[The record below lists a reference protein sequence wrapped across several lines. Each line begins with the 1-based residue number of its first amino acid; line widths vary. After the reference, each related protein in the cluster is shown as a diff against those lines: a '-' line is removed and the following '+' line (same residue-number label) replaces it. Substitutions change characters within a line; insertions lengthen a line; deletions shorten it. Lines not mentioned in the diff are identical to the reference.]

1 MAFYDNKLWLLS
13 HIHNSFISSDD
24 TGVCEMVMGG
34 GNFREELEVVARG
47 QGLTSYL
54 PSILAGEEEEE
65 MRGRGSPDI
74 KAGPGR
80 RERANT
86 ALQLQQKLASKE
98 KGPVGKSVTW
108 KKGEEANCE
117 EELFPRKKVI
127 VGDHS
132 KVVSLLSK
140 RLEDQKEE
148 DRNPWQE
155 YAQWEGTHFPE
166 SQVRKVEVFPVLGDD
181 QLTVPLNMSCSK
193 DAKVRD
199 IVGLVCWRYTLE
211 SRLPPLESNLGP
223 DAFDLFMCEED
234 GTVDRDFPCLDW
246 RESFSKYGFQQ
257 LALVPRKEEVVGQHR
272 VTLHLPDGSFT
283 ELSVE
288 RTLTIGEL
296 LEQGLQKRRRT
307 LPSLGHSQVPL
318 RYHLEA
324 AESSGV
330 ALDPATNLS
339 SHLGSEFYIVRS
351 NSKRPSG
358 PRDTSGGEHLNIYEV
373 HLFQSFDVQMIT
385 KVRTKVDI
393 HLGISGEKV
402 EIDPKPQASW
412 TVYKQ
417 KAATYD
423 MDQVVSCE
431 VVGRGEDRLTVRL
444 VHLAESGWRWVEFEG
459 CRNTVEA
466 VVDKV
471 NHLLEMRQTPARKQ
485 RKDYLEN
492 KEKKK
497 GRNRLS
503 SKI

>member
-1 MAFYDNKLWLLS
+1 M
-13 HIHNSFISSDD
+13 
-24 TGVCEMVMGG
+24 
-34 GNFREELEVVARG
+34 
-47 QGLTSYL
+47 
-54 PSILAGEEEEE
+54 
-65 MRGRGSPDI
+65 
-74 KAGPGR
+74 
-80 RERANT
+80 
-86 ALQLQQKLASKE
+86 
-98 KGPVGKSVTW
+98 
-108 KKGEEANCE
+108 
-117 EELFPRKKVI
+117 
-127 VGDHS
+127 
-132 KVVSLLSK
+132 
-140 RLEDQKEE
+140 
-148 DRNPWQE
+148 
-155 YAQWEGTHFPE
+155 
-166 SQVRKVEVFPVLGDD
+166 
-181 QLTVPLNMSCSK
+181 
-193 DAKVRD
+193 
-199 IVGLVCWRYTLE
+199 GLVCWRYTLE
-211 SRLPPLESNLGP
+211 GRLPPLELNSRP

-246 RESFSKYGFQQ
+246 RESFSKYGFHQ
-257 LALVPRKEEVVGQHR
+257 LALVPRKEEVKGQHR

-288 RTLTIGEL
+288 HTLTLGEL

-307 LPSLGHSQVPL
+307 LPSLGLSQVPL

-330 ALDPATNLS
+330 ALDPTTNLS
-339 SHLGSEFYIVRS
+339 AHLGSEFYIVRS

-393 HLGISGEKV
+393 HLGIPGEKV

-417 KAATYD
+417 KPATYE

-444 VHLAESGWRWVEFEG
+444 VHLAESGWRYVEFEG
-459 CRNTVEA
+459 GRHTVEA

-497 GRNRLS
+497 GRGRLT

>member
-34 GNFREELEVVARG
+34 GNFKEELEVVARG

-98 KGPVGKSVTW
+98 KDPVGKSVTW
-108 KKGEEANCE
+108 KPGTGNLDCN
-117 EELFPRKKVI
+117 EELFPKKEVI
-127 VGDHS
+127 VPNGTIT
-132 KVVSLLSK
+132 SLLAIQ
-140 RLEDQKEE
+140 LEEQKEE

-155 YAQWEGTHFPE
+155 FARWEGAHFPE

-211 SRLPPLESNLGP
+211 GRQPHLESNLGP

-246 RESFSKYGFQQ
+246 RETFSKYGFQQ
-257 LALVPRKEEVVGQHR
+257 LALVPRKEEVIGQHR

-283 ELSVE
+283 ELSVD
-288 RTLTIGEL
+288 RTLTLGEL

-358 PRDTSGGEHLNIYEV
+358 PRETSGGEHLNIYEV

-459 CRNTVEA
+459 CRNAVEA

-492 KEKKK
+492 KKKK
-497 GRNRLS
+497 S

>member
-1 MAFYDNKLWLLS
+1 
-13 HIHNSFISSDD
+13 
-24 TGVCEMVMGG
+24 
-34 GNFREELEVVARG
+34 
-47 QGLTSYL
+47 
-54 PSILAGEEEEE
+54 
-65 MRGRGSPDI
+65 
-74 KAGPGR
+74 
-80 RERANT
+80 
-86 ALQLQQKLASKE
+86 
-98 KGPVGKSVTW
+98 
-108 KKGEEANCE
+108 
-117 EELFPRKKVI
+117 
-127 VGDHS
+127 
-132 KVVSLLSK
+132 
-140 RLEDQKEE
+140 
-148 DRNPWQE
+148 
-155 YAQWEGTHFPE
+155 
-166 SQVRKVEVFPVLGDD
+166 VLGDD

-211 SRLPPLESNLGP
+211 GRLPHLESNLGP

-246 RESFSKYGFQQ
+246 RETFSKYGFQQ
-257 LALVPRKEEVVGQHR
+257 LALVPRKEEVIGQHR

-283 ELSVE
+283 ELSVD
-288 RTLTIGEL
+288 RTLTLGEL

-358 PRDTSGGEHLNIYEV
+358 PRETSGGEHLNIYEV

-459 CRNTVEA
+459 CRNAVEA

-492 KEKKK
+492 KKKK
-497 GRNRLS
+497 S